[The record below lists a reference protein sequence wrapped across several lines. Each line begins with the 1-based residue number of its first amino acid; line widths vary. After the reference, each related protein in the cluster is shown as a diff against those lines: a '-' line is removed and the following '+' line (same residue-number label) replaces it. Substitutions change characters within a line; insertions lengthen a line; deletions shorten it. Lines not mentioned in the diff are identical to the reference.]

1 MAIPGGHGLTFL
13 AAYTYSHSLDYGS
26 SFENGSFG
34 GANRGQNPF
43 DPRAN
48 YGSSQFDARHRF
60 VASYQY
66 ELPSIRKLRNMGG
79 VGRRVTEGWRIAGI
93 TTLQKGFPVDIRDT
107 FLGSLT
113 CDNFQFY
120 SCWDVPNQVAP
131 IQILDPRTAA
141 KNAYFTTS
149 SFARATTGTEGGA
162 ARNEFAGPGI
172 NNFDVQV
179 SKDTAVTESTRIE
192 LRVEMFNVWN
202 HTQFNNPTGNFNSG
216 LFGRVTQARDP
227 RILQVAGKFYF

>member
-1 MAIPGGHGLTFL
+1 MLPPFQPVVAPFL
-13 AAYTYSHSLDYGS
+13 FTYFL
-26 SFENGSFG
+26 
-34 GANRGQNPF
+34 R
-43 DPRAN
+43 
-48 YGSSQFDARHRF
+48 
-60 VASYQY
+60 
-66 ELPSIRKLRNMGG
+66 LRNMGG
-79 VGRRVTEGWRIAGI
+79 VGRRVAEGWRIAGI
-93 TTLQKGFPVDIRDT
+93 TTFQKGFPVDIRDT

-131 IQILDPRTAA
+131 IQILNPRTAA
-141 KNAYFTTS
+141 KNAYFTAS
-149 SFARATTGTEGGA
+149 SFARAPVGTQGGA

-202 HTQFNNPTGNFNSG
+202 HTQFNNPTGNFNSS